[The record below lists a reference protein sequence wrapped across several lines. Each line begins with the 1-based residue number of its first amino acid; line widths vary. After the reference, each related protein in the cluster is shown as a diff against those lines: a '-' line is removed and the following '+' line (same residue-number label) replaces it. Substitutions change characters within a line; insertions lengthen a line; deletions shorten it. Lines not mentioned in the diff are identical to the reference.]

1 MAEGFLKNFFS
12 KIKLNIEVSSG
23 GVSSHARDGM
33 LISMDA
39 KLAMNEVGI
48 KLSDTYL
55 SSDLKKRP
63 ELIEKAD
70 LILTLTEK
78 HKEEIFAFFDKDNK
92 DIFTIKEFA
101 GKVGDIKDPSMQE
114 LDGFRKAR
122 DEIIDC
128 LENGLNKYSF

>member
-1 MAEGFLKNFFS
+1 
-12 KIKLNIEVSSG
+12 
-23 GVSSHARDGM
+23 
-33 LISMDA
+33 MDA